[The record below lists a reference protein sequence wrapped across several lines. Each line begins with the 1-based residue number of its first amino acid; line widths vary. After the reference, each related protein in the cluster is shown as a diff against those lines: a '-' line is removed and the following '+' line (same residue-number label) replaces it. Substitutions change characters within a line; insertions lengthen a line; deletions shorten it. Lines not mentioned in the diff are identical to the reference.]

1 MNGRRFPRLPLF
13 VFSRRPAARP
23 RWTAPLALLAAWAL
37 LAAAPISAAPAG
49 LASGAP
55 SVPGDSTRAAEEP
68 ATETATDASADSVA
82 RACGG
87 GGNRSYYFSGLLKVR
102 HDGNTEPLEGV
113 QLRIVRKG
121 SPLKWAQ
128 GPDAVTD
135 ENGKFQVECTFARDR
150 NGVVPW
156 GKKIR
161 FKVMARF
168 RDGNFKVR
176 KGGWAKNNWFEV
188 AQREGCKKNG
198 CKQFSF
204 TLNGDERA
212 ASKTFDTGT
221 LAGKHAYLWRF
232 YNTLQDEMKQ
242 EGVGLTDR
250 PGFRRKLTITYPD
263 RNIRRWWSENIQN
276 ESSNSWFLFNVH
288 LAEGDWDRQET
299 MIHEWMHRWDV
310 EHTRG
315 SASLV
320 CLFDKHHKAPNNTNA
335 AAKCSGFMEGFAEAT
350 AQALNQAHF
359 GAGSPDA
366 FTHEQMREGD
376 ADSYEVNTLSEAQ
389 RTDIGWQNFLTALWT
404 SNKGAFVS
412 DASSP
417 SGSCFTPKTLG
428 VYDVLQAIKRERPRK
443 AKWLVSG
450 NSTFEWFTGVLEK
463 QVSDFGAKDAR
474 FYQLLGDPSITGSD
488 LQAEMCGEGMET
500 SKEPL
505 ADAGAASGDFGGV
518 WDTDFG
524 ELRLHQIGD
533 YVIGDYADNGVM
545 VGKAGGT
552 CVAGVL
558 HQRGAQ
564 RPLPL
569 RRLRR
574 LRPVRGPV
582 GRVRRRSR
590 RHLVRRG
597 RLVAQREQP
606 PDAHPRQHARRRE
619 LRVRPIER
627 PSRTDDETPLSGP
640 RASEAAPGPASRWR
654 GPGEPDRLPR
664 AVRRAGLPDG
674 PMTRRLS
681 PARASPRIRWQ
692 CRGSRLPP
700 APGWTAHWTTRPD
713 SWRC

>member
-1 MNGRRFPRLPLF
+1 
-13 VFSRRPAARP
+13 
-23 RWTAPLALLAAWAL
+23 LLAAWAL

-49 LASGAP
+49 LTSGAP
-55 SVPGDSTRAAEEP
+55 SVPGNSTRAAEEP
-68 ATETATDASADSVA
+68 ATETATDASADSGA

-87 GGNRSYYFSGLLKVR
+87 GGNRSYYFSGLLEVR

-150 NGVVPW
+150 NGVAPW

-198 CKQFSF
+198 CKKFSF

-288 LAEGDWDRQET
+288 LAEGDWNRQET

-320 CLFDKHHKAPNNTNA
+320 CLFDKHHKAPNNTSA

-350 AQALNQAHF
+350 AQALDQAHF

-376 ADSYEVNTLSEAQ
+376 AESYEVNTLSEAQ

-518 WDTDFG
+518 WDTNFG

-545 VGKAGGT
+545 VGKASGT
-552 CVAGVL
+552 CVAGVFTNGERNGL
-558 HQRGAQ
+558 FRFDASGGSGQFEGQWAWHGDDLGGTWNGTRTADSATQLQNFTRDGSATQ
-564 RPLPL
+564 VIDNERTVYDGTYDSPHGEIELL
-569 RRLRR
+569 ARDLF
-574 LRPVRGPV
+574 LVGDYAGKGVIAGMWDGNSYV
-582 GRVRRRSR
+582 GRFTNGDRTGWFDFAFFSKNGSFRSGQWGWIGSSGGGDWSLSER
-590 RHLVRRG
+590 SP
-597 RLVAQREQP
+597 QTP
-606 PDAHPRQHARRRE
+606 TPDNM
-619 LRVRPIER
+619 L
-627 PSRTDDETPLSGP
+627 DDVSCE
-640 RASEAAPGPASRWR
+640 
-654 GPGEPDRLPR
+654 
-664 AVRRAGLPDG
+664 
-674 PMTRRLS
+674 
-681 PARASPRIRWQ
+681 
-692 CRGSRLPP
+692 
-700 APGWTAHWTTRPD
+700 
-713 SWRC
+713 